1 MTIVSQPVALLGE
14 SANYNEMEVD
24 SSKWGRLLLNQA
36 SRTSRRLRNTT
47 FRSLRTRRRP
57 RPRCGLDWAALI
69 QETEIQDGIEMDYVA
84 GTGPI
89 TFAWIEYFVNQNLGA
104 TPIKEYNVNQ
114 GDLMYLGCWVSD
126 SRGNPNPSGGFAT
139 FEMDDL
145 FPPAIQPAS
154 SQFKNQAG
162 GPHTWE

>member
-1 MTIVSQPVALLGE
+1 MGKIVAQSGVTYVEAVAE
-14 SANYNEMEVD
+14 YNVPFV
-24 SSKWGRLLLNQA
+24 A
-36 SRTSRRLRNTT
+36 NTT
-47 FRSLRTRRRP
+47 TSAASMWT
-57 RPRCGLDWAALI
+57 GLGGADPGDN
-69 QETEIQDGIEMDYVA
+69 TVIQDGIEMDYVA
-84 GTGPI
+84 GTGPV